1 MACCLTIPPFRPFLC
16 RIASELLPGR
26 MRPTRSSGSFQAG
39 PLLRWRRRPESLQ
52 QKSAKVRLTR
62 LTVDRSTVDRGSRQ
76 RSGLLKAD

>member
-39 PLLRWRRRPESLQ
+39 PLLRWRRRPETRQ
-52 QKSAKVRLTR
+52 QNSPKTRLTR
-62 LTVDRSTVDRGSRQ
+62 LTESTHRLTGA
-76 RSGLLKAD
+76 GYAEAMA